1 MLTSWGCH
9 NKLPHFL
16 ASKNSNLLSHSSK
29 ARRLKS
35 GCQQCCS
42 RAEGSREEILLSPS
56 SSGGL
61 WQPLA
66 TCAPPSSDCPF
77 LIHSNPGP
85 PHLDVTTSSKTL
97 FQIWSCSEVPGGHEF
112 LSGYYWVYS
121 IIQPIP
127 VNKMEKYKLNEK
139 FFENDLRMYFCQLF
153 LSKTVKT
160 FWTTRVY
167 CFHLLFRCGK
177 RMWVQQNVRKSL
189 PKLELSHLLAMSLGQ
204 DTHLNL
210 RLGH

>member
-97 FQIWSCSEVPGGHEF
+97 SKYGH
-112 LSGYYWVYS
+112 V
-121 IIQPIP
+121 
-127 VNKMEKYKLNEK
+127 
-139 FFENDLRMYFCQLF
+139 LRFRVDTNFCQDITESTASFNLF
-153 LSKTVKT
+153 LWTRWKNTNWMKSFSKMIYGCISVNY
-160 FWTTRVY
+160 FWA
-167 CFHLLFRCGK
+167 
-177 RMWVQQNVRKSL
+177 
-189 PKLELSHLLAMSLGQ
+189 KLWRPFGPQGYIVFIYYSDVEKECECSKM
-204 DTHLNL
+204 
-210 RLGH
+210 